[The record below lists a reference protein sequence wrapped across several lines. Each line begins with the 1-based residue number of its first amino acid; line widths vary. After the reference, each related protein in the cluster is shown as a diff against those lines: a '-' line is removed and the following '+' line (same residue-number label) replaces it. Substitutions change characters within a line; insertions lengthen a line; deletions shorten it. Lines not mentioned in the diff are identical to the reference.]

1 MTETET
7 SVDSA
12 ARTSSAGSGR
22 TLWHVLGRMPRG
34 FAAVMRYFVAPLV
47 GGDSGAR
54 RPVRDLFDDSQHG
67 RRRCGHRVPQR
78 SRHPG
83 LGGRSSGSRSNAGS
97 TSSSTTPAR
106 RGAQRARIRV
116 AASSSPPGVLI
127 WLFVAHRHRYRLMS
141 SVLVL
146 TTGFALV
153 GFYSMPTAPP
163 RMLADER
170 FVDIMAKTGSW
181 GWWRVRRPGS
191 DAVSTS
197 SPRCRRCTAPGPPG
211 AA

>member
-34 FAAVMRYFVAPLV
+34 FAAVMRYFVAPRWWVEILV
-47 GGDSGAR
+47 LGALYGIYSMIRNMADGDVGIAFR
-54 RPVRDLFDDSQHG
+54 NGRDILAWEDEF
-67 RRRCGHRVPQR
+67 
-78 SRHPG
+78 G
-83 LGGRSSGSRSNAGS
+83 LAFERWLNEFVND
-97 TSSSTTPAR
+97 TPP
-106 RGAQRARIRV
+106 V
-116 AASSSPPGVLI
+116 AALSALEYASLHFIVTPGVLI
-127 WLFVAHRHRYRLMS
+127 WLFVAHRNRYRLMS
-141 SVLVL
+141 SVLVI

-170 FVDIMAKTGSW
+170 FVDIMAKTDRKS
-181 GWWRVRRPGS
+181 V
-191 DAVSTS
+191 V
-197 SPRCRRCTAPGPPG
+197 
-211 AA
+211 